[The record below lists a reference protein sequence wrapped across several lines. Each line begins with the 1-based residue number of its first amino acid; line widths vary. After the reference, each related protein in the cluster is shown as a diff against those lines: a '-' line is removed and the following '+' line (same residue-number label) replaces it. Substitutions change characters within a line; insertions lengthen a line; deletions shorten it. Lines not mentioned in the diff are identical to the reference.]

1 MSLINSNYI
10 LCTIIF
16 FVNNNKFEG
25 EDYFNNISLKFYLSR
40 FYKNKNI
47 CF

>member
-10 LCTIIF
+10 LCNIIF

-25 EDYFNNISLKFYLSR
+25 EDYFNNNRLLKFYLTP
-40 FYKNKNI
+40 FL
-47 CF
+47 